1 MTPGGLVLDDRA
13 RHVLR
18 YATGP
23 TLAMA
28 MAMVVAWPLSYIA
41 PVLCLTFLA
50 PPKPPPSL
58 REGVLFLAV
67 LAGALVAGLW
77 SIKYLLASEF
87 VFFAGF
93 GLILLRVFYAQCS
106 GAPPIL
112 ILWLLISIL
121 VLPMVAVQSPEL
133 AVLVSRALFTGAAA
147 SLIAA
152 WVAYAVFPETRDAPK
167 PATEVAPLPPARV
180 RLGQALERMVV
191 VYPLFVLFH
200 IFEWSG
206 ALLVLIF
213 VALLSIQP
221 GFAENFK
228 GGIAMILG
236 NTMGGLAAIA
246 GFNLLTVV
254 PQLSFLLMLCFFGG
268 LFFGNR
274 LTGGSKLAPLFGM
287 AFSTMLLIL
296 GSTTSGEGE
305 AGSAAYMRI
314 LQIMIAVVYVVS
326 AFGLVR
332 RWRKA
337 GGS

>member
-1 MTPGGLVLDDRA
+1 
-13 RHVLR
+13 
-18 YATGP
+18 
-23 TLAMA
+23 MA
-28 MAMVVAWPLSYIA
+28 LAWPIAYLA
-41 PVLCLTFLA
+41 PVLCLSFLGA
-50 PPKPPPSL
+50 PKPPPSL
-58 REGVLFLAV
+58 REGALFLGILAV
-67 LAGALVAGLW
+67 ALVVGLW
-77 SIKYLLASEF
+77 AIKYLLGSQL

-112 ILWLLISIL
+112 ILWLLLAIL
-121 VLPMVAVQSPEL
+121 VLPMVAVQSPDI
-133 AVLVSRALFTGAAA
+133 AVLVSRALFVGAAA

-152 WVAYAVFPETRDAPK
+152 WVAYAIFPETRSAPK
-167 PATEVAPLPPARV
+167 VAAEDKPLASARE

-200 IFEWSG
+200 LFEWSG

-246 GFNLLTVV
+246 GFNALTVV
-254 PQLSFLLMLCFFGG
+254 PELSFLLLLCFLGG
-268 LFFGNR
+268 LLFGSR
-274 LTGGSKLAPLFGM
+274 LTGGSKFAPLFGM
-287 AFSTMLLIL
+287 AYSTMLLIL
-296 GSTTSGEGE
+296 GSTTTGEGE

-314 LQIMIAVVYVVS
+314 LQIMIAVVYVVT
-326 AFGLVR
+326 AFGLLR
-332 RWRKA
+332 RWRNA
-337 GGS
+337 GGE